1 MLSYQSGYCN
11 LVVLPSP
18 SERGDADR
26 QRGEVALLKPFKF
39 WQNLFLHLSDDTKN
53 NILEL
58 VTANERDFLESVY
71 DEN

>member
-1 MLSYQSGYCN
+1 
-11 LVVLPSP
+11 
-18 SERGDADR
+18 
-26 QRGEVALLKPFKF
+26 
-39 WQNLFLHLSDDTKN
+39 LFLHLSDDTKN